1 MINFSNRITD
11 YIIFKISI
19 NFYKISLIDRQFLK
33 TTAFKFFILAFI
45 KSIHTY
51 VHTNIFDKI
60 NINFYRSGAI
70 NYSLSTIY
78 SHHIALII
86 TIDV

>member
-1 MINFSNRITD
+1 MINFNNRIIT
-11 YIIFKISI
+11 FKTWI
-19 NFYKISLIDRQFLK
+19 NFYKISLIDRPFLK
-33 TTAFKFFILAFI
+33 TTAFRFFILAFI
-45 KSIHTY
+45 KSTHT
-51 VHTNIFDKI
+51 HTQIFFDKI